1 MKKLSLKQFRNVG
14 VLLAAFFLSL
24 LFAEELL
31 AQFINNGAARANVRG
46 TSRRTARRV
55 NRRHDYFYGGRG
67 YYGGGGYYGG
77 AVAAGAVAGVATAA
91 VLTSLP
97 GGCSPYNNYYNCGG
111 VYYQPTMQGTE
122 VVYVQVEV
130 DD

>member
-1 MKKLSLKQFRNVG
+1 MKKLHNQQFKKFA
-14 VLLAAFFLSL
+14 VLIAVFFLSL
-24 LFAEELL
+24 LAAEEIL
-31 AQFINNGAARANVRG
+31 AQFINRGGARADVRG
-46 TSRRTARRV
+46 TSRSTSRRV
-55 NRRHDYFYGGRG
+55 NRRHDAFYGGRG
-67 YYGGGGYYGG
+67 YYGGGGYYAGSAAVG
-77 AVAAGAVAGVATAA
+77 AVAAAA

-111 VYYQPTMQGTE
+111 TYYEPTMQGTE

>member
-1 MKKLSLKQFRNVG
+1 MRNLPNSQFKRYA
-14 VLLAAFFLSL
+14 VLIAVFFLSL
-24 LFAEELL
+24 LAADEIL
-31 AQFINNGAARANVRG
+31 AQFVHRGGARADVRG
-46 TSRRTARRV
+46 TSRRTSRRV
-55 NRRHDYFYGGRG
+55 NRRQDAFYGGRG
-67 YYGGGGYYGG
+67 YYGGGGYYAGGAAAVG
-77 AVAAGAVAGVATAA
+77 AVAAAA

-111 VYYQPTMQGTE
+111 TYYEPTMQGTE

>member
-1 MKKLSLKQFRNVG
+1 MRKLHNSQFKRYAVFIA
-14 VLLAAFFLSL
+14 VFFLSL
-24 LFAEELL
+24 LAAEEIL
-31 AQFINNGAARANVRG
+31 AQFVRRGGARADVRG

-55 NRRHDYFYGGRG
+55 NRRHDGFYGGRG
-67 YYGGGGYYGG
+67 YYGGGGYY
-77 AVAAGAVAGVATAA
+77 AGAAAVGAVATAA

-111 VYYQPTMQGTE
+111 TYYEPTMQGTE

>member
-1 MKKLSLKQFRNVG
+1 MKALPNKYFKKFA
-14 VLLAAFFLSL
+14 VLIAVFFLSL
-24 LFAEELL
+24 LAAEEIL
-31 AQFINNGAARANVRG
+31 AQFINRGGARADVRG

-55 NRRHDYFYGGRG
+55 NRRHDAFYGGRG
-67 YYGGGGYYGG
+67 YYGGGGYYGAG
-77 AVAAGAVAGVATAA
+77 AAAAGAVAATA

-111 VYYQPTMQGTE
+111 TYYEPTMQGAE
-122 VVYVQVEV
+122 VVYVQVEI